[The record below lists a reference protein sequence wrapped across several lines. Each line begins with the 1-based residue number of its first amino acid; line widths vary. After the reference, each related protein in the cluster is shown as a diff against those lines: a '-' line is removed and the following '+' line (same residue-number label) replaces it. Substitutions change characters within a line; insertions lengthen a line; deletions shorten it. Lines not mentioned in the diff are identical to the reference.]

1 MMVIWTMVL
10 QMVGLHQTPSGKNTV
25 KISTVSHKLEGK
37 SVSLNL

>member
-10 QMVGLHQTPSGKNTV
+10 QMGLHQTPSGKNTV